1 MGYDKDVL
9 QRARSRYAEAVESH
23 RALQRS
29 QREEICEELPEA
41 AELERKLRATMAEVI
56 AHSLR
61 RGEDPTEAIDAI
73 RRRNRDLQEELHYL
87 LEENGYDADA
97 LDEKPLCPRCR
108 DTGYVGAEM
117 CSCLRKYCCEEQKR
131 ELTSLLS
138 TNATFDDF
146 SLDYYPTAVN
156 PATGLSPREQM
167 EFNYEFCVEY
177 ASHFRPGPGRNL
189 LMNGA
194 PGLGKTFLSAC
205 IAREVVN
212 RGYSVV
218 YDTAIH
224 VFSCMEKQKF
234 GGGTEEEL
242 RMAERILECD
252 LLILDDLGTEMNT
265 SFISPALYSIINSRI
280 LSERP
285 TIISTNFTLQQLSQ
299 RYTPQIASRLD
310 GEYRILVFAGNDI
323 RKLKKEQY

>member
-41 AELERKLRATMAEVI
+41 AELERKLQATMAEVI

-61 RGEDPTEAIDAI
+61 RGEDPTQAISAI

-97 LDEKPLCPRCR
+97 LDEKPLCSRCR

-117 CSCLRKYCCEEQKR
+117 CSCLKQYCCEEQKR

-146 SLDYYPTAVN
+146 SLDYYPTTVN

-167 EFNYEFCVEY
+167 EFNYESCVEY
-177 ASHFRPGPGRNL
+177 ARHFRPGPGRNL

-205 IAREVVN
+205 IAREVVD

-242 RMAERILECD
+242 RMAERVLECD

-265 SFISPALYSIINSRI
+265 SFISPALYSVINSRI
-280 LSERP
+280 LSEKP
-285 TIISTNFTLQQLSQ
+285 TIISTNFTLHQLSQ